1 MLRSLAHLVFANLLV
16 ISGANAQVASN
27 PPAVTVVSPS
37 SANASSAVTA
47 HGTAS
52 ITIDTS
58 PGATSNANAGAATNE
73 GSADATIEPGQPS
86 PEASIVA
93 DPVALLPALPPVPTA
108 KTTLVGG
115 TIEKLDRVRDQ
126 ITLSVFGG
134 GHQKI
139 LFDPRTRIYNSG
151 KETTAAELKEGQ
163 RVYLDTI
170 LDGNTVFAR
179 GIRFKS
185 IEAMNEGQGVVVR
198 YRADRGELIM
208 RDAISPNSIRVR
220 TSASTKLLQGD
231 RALPISSL
239 AAGSLI
245 AVKFSPEGNG
255 REVAREIS
263 ILAMPGV
270 DYTFTGQVV
279 HLDLRAGLVVINSST
294 DHKTY
299 EVYLNPYHIPED
311 NLQVGSTVTVTTRLE
326 DSRYVAHDLAITT
339 Q

>member
-1 MLRSLAHLVFANLLV
+1 MLRSLAHIVFANLLV
-16 ISGANAQVASN
+16 ISGANAQVTSD
-27 PPAVTVVSPS
+27 PPASKIVSLS
-37 SANASSAVTA
+37 TGNTNNAAVENKN
-47 HGTAS
+47 AS
-52 ITIDTS
+52 ITEDSGTNS
-58 PGATSNANAGAATNE
+58 SASEASAN
-73 GSADATIEPGQPS
+73 ATIEPGQPS

-93 DPVALLPALPPVPTA
+93 DPVALLPDLPPVPA
-108 KTTLVGG
+108 ARTTMVGG
-115 TIEKLDRVRDQ
+115 TVEKLDRVRDQ

-134 GHQKI
+134 GRQKI
-139 LFDPRTRIYNSG
+139 LFDPRTHIYNSG

-170 LDGNTVFAR
+170 LDGNKVFAR
-179 GIRFKS
+179 NIRFRTT
-185 IEAMNEGQGVVVR
+185 AAVNEGQGVVVR
-198 YRADRGELIM
+198 YRADRGELTM

-220 TSASTKLLQGD
+220 TNGSTKLVQGN
-231 RALPISSL
+231 RTLPISSL

-245 AVKFSPEGNG
+245 SVTFSPEGNG

-279 HLDLRAGLVVINSST
+279 HLDLRAGLIVINSST

-326 DSRYVAHDLAITT
+326 DSRYVARDLAIST